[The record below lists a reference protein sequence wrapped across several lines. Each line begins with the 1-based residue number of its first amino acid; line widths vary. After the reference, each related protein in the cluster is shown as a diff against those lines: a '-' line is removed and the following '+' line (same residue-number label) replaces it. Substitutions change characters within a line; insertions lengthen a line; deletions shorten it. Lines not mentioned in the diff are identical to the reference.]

1 MYTKYNCGRTKS
13 YTDKKMKIKTNK
25 QLDKHS
31 TLINTYTDKKMKI
44 KTNKQLDKHSTLI
57 NT

>member
-31 TLINTYTDKKMKI
+31 TLINT
-44 KTNKQLDKHSTLI
+44 
-57 NT
+57 